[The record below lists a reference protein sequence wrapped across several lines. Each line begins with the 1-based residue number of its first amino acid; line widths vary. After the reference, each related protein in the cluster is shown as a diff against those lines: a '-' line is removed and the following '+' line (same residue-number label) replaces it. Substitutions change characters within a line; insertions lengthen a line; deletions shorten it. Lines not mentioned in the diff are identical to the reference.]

1 MKNIKTAIYSY
12 MLMTAGAFITALGTM
27 FFMVPNDIAPAG
39 FTGIAAVINSVF
51 GLPVGI
57 TVLLLNVPFFAFAYK
72 EYGKKFFIRTL
83 YALIL
88 YSVFTD
94 VVPETVI
101 SSNELLS
108 CAVGGVLYGVG
119 IGFVLKGEGTT
130 GGTELVAKLL
140 LKKFRKV
147 SIGNLIFII
156 DIIILTAACF
166 VFGIEKT
173 LYATGALFISSK
185 VIDRISGGS
194 VLGRAYFIFS
204 DKTEE
209 IYSVISERLQRGGT
223 FIYTKGAYY
232 KKDGFVLLCIVFGR
246 IEAVELKNTV
256 YHADKKAFVVSVSV
270 SEVFGQ
276 GFDKLKEGS
285 SGSV

>member
-140 LKKFRKV
+140 LKNFRKV

-173 LYATGALFISSK
+173 LYAAGALFISSK

-194 VLGRAYFIFS
+194 VLGRAYLIFS

-256 YHADKKAFVVSVSV
+256 YNADKKAFVVSVSV

-276 GFDKLKEGS
+276 GFDKLKEGNA
-285 SGSV
+285 